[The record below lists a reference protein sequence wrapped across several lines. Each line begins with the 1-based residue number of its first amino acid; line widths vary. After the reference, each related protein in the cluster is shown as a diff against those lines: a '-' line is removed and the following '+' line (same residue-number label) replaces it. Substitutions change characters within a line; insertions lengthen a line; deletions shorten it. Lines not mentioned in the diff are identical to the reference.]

1 MPFLSDRVIVLQVF
15 SEADYLSLPAMAQK
29 KLERFAAIKAFPNVL
44 EYPAGMQGCW
54 HRFFNNT
61 NPVILELA
69 CGRGEYTVGLSQL
82 YPGKNFI
89 GVDVKGNRMFI
100 GAKKCLS
107 ENLTNAAFL
116 RTQIE
121 KLTDYFSPGEIDE
134 IWITFPDPQLR
145 ISKAKK
151 RLTHPRFLRL
161 YSHILKPGGFIHLKT
176 DSPRL
181 YKFTK
186 TVTELYGL
194 AVVEDSDNVYA
205 SEFVKEELTI
215 KTHYE
220 SLDIAQ
226 SKKIHYLKFTLP
238 PLIKDIDEQLQQ
250 KLQQDEQ
257 LD

>member
-1 MPFLSDRVIVLQVF
+1 
-15 SEADYLSLPAMAQK
+15 MAQK
-29 KLERFAAIKAFPNVL
+29 KLERFAAIKTFSNVL
-44 EYPAGMQGCW
+44 EYPVNMKGKW
-54 HRFFNNT
+54 DNFFKNN

-82 YPGKNFI
+82 HPHQNFI

-100 GAKKCLS
+100 GAKKCLAA
-107 ENLTNAAFL
+107 NLINAAFL

-121 KLTDYFSPGEIDE
+121 KLTDYFEAGEVDE

-161 YSHILKPGGFIHLKT
+161 YQQILKPGGFIHLKT
-176 DSPRL
+176 DSPNL
-181 YKFTK
+181 YRFTK
-186 TVTELYGL
+186 TVAALYDL
-194 AVVEDSDNVYA
+194 AIAEDSANVY
-205 SEFVKEELTI
+205 SEAFIKEELKI

-220 SLDIAQ
+220 SLDIAK

-238 PLIKDIDEQLQQ
+238 LHIKDIDEELQQ
-250 KLQQDEQ
+250 IIQQDEQ